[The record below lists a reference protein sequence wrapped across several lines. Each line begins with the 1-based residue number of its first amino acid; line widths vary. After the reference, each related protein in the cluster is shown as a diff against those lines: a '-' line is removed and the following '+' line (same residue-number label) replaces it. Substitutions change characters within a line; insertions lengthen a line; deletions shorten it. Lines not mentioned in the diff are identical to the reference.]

1 LIDINRPVKRL
12 VFSVPMAR
20 VLILYATTEG
30 HTARV
35 AERIATRLR
44 DKGHR
49 VESQRADASGMS
61 LDLERHETVIVGAS
75 VHYGRHPGHLRS
87 LLRKHRAALAARL
100 GAFFSVSLSAGGP
113 GAKPR
118 AARRYA
124 ETFLRQAGWQ
134 PQLTE
139 VFGGALQYSKY
150 GAFKRLLVVVFVGL
164 ADGDTD
170 TSHDYE
176 YTDWDAVD
184 RFADLAIGD
193 RFDLGQTP
201 RDART

>member
-1 LIDINRPVKRL
+1 
-12 VFSVPMAR
+12 MAR

-35 AERIATRLR
+35 AERIAQRLR

-49 VESQRADASGMS
+49 VESQRADASATR
-61 LDLERHETVIVGAS
+61 LDLERYETVIVGAP

-87 LLRKHRAALAARL
+87 LLRKHRAALAARP

-113 GAKPR
+113 GAKPQ
-118 AARRYA
+118 AARRYV
-124 ETFLRQAGWQ
+124 ETFLRQVGWQ
-134 PQLTE
+134 PQLTAAI
-139 VFGGALQYSKY
+139 GGALQYSRY
-150 GAFKRLLVVVFVGL
+150 GAFKRLLVVVFVGR
-164 ADGDTD
+164 AGGDTD
-170 TSHDYE
+170 TSRDYE

-184 RFADLAIGD
+184 RFADRAILD

-201 RDART
+201 RGARTHDQISKP